1 MFFIYIHV
9 MKKFTESKVF
19 KILKK
24 RWAGKDMETY
34 FEEKSKAYF
43 EKLKKEVAQAKSKR
57 K

>member
-1 MFFIYIHV
+1 

-19 KILKK
+19 KILKD
-24 RWAGKDMETY
+24 RWAGKDMEKY

-43 EKLKKEVAQAKSKR
+43 EKLKKELKKN